1 MTLAAQQTVCTGSI
15 KPWAQIF
22 VQLIDPT
29 SFEFE
34 ASENIIND
42 VSPPSSGH
50 WEQIVPEDKQW
61 VNAGEFLGFSG
72 KIVYR

>member
-1 MTLAAQQTVCTGSI
+1 MTPAAQQTVCI
-15 KPWAQIF
+15 DLIVQF
-22 VQLIDPT
+22 VFTQFLDPT
-29 SFEFE
+29 SFAFDD
-34 ASENIIND
+34 SENILSD
-42 VSPPSSGH
+42 VSPPSAGH